1 VKLASI
7 LDALRSGAV
16 LHFSLAGRPRWELYD
31 GTAIKN
37 VRSTQAQSL
46 IKRGAIVA
54 AGDSL
59 FPDSV
64 PSQTWRYTD
73 DARLLAGLLR
83 ILGDTP

>member
-1 VKLASI
+1 MKLAAI

-16 LHFSLAGRPRWELYD
+16 LHLSLVEKPRWELYD
-31 GTAIKN
+31 GSAIKT
-37 VRSTQAQSL
+37 VSSTQAQSL

-73 DARLLAGLLR
+73 ERLLAGPLHT
-83 ILGDTP
+83 LGGAT